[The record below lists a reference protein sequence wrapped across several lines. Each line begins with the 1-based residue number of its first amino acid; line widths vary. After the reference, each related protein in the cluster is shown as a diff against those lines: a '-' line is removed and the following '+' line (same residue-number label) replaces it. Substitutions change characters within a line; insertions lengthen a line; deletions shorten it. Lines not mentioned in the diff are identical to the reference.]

1 VLWLWTPTSPRSG
14 GALLGDRIRLQHL
27 FPNENLFFRSFANKG
42 ALGGLSPILMESVK
56 ILEVAGFDYIF
67 LETVGIG
74 QSEVDITHFAD
85 VVVLVLS
92 PGLGDEFQF
101 LKGGIMEI
109 ADILVMNKWICPVP
123 ILAWRLLKL
132 MLGYLMNHQQ
142 WCPSQLLNDAI
153 LMFFFLKSIS
163 AMRKSKIRRSSK
175 KYVKSE
181 TKLCT
186 THG

>member
-1 VLWLWTPTSPRSG
+1 
-14 GALLGDRIRLQHL
+14 
-27 FPNENLFFRSFANKG
+27 
-42 ALGGLSPILMESVK
+42 
-56 ILEVAGFDYIF
+56 
-67 LETVGIG
+67 
-74 QSEVDITHFAD
+74 
-85 VVVLVLS
+85 VVLVLS
-92 PGLGDEFQF
+92 PGLGDEIQF

-109 ADILVMNKWICPVP
+109 ADILVMNKMDMPSANIS
-123 ILAWRLLKL
+123 LAALEAYARLLDEPPTV
-132 MLGYLMNHQQ
+132 
-142 WCPSQLLNDAI
+142 CPSQLLNDAI